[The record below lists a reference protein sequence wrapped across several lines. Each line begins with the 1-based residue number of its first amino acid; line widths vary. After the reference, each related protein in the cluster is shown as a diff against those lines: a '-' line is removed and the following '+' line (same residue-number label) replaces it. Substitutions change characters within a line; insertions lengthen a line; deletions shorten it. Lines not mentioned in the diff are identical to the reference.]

1 MRGVISQASGAG
13 ARTRDVLTP
22 GGCPSHPGEG
32 PASAEQTCPDLLGP
46 TFVSR
51 SPFWDLGRAHWEV
64 ASGSHGARP
73 RGHGAICPQ
82 ASLCFQGRE
91 PSPGSATG
99 QCEAA
104 GWDAPPPHP
113 TLGPAPS
120 VPYNNLCTGSVPDE
134 MLPNRSTQTLHSAL
148 QPRT

>member
-51 SPFWDLGRAHWEV
+51 SPFRDLGRAHWEV

-91 PSPGSATG
+91 PS
-99 QCEAA
+99 
-104 GWDAPPPHP
+104 
-113 TLGPAPS
+113 L
-120 VPYNNLCTGSVPDE
+120 
-134 MLPNRSTQTLHSAL
+134 
-148 QPRT
+148 